1 MANPCPC
8 TSPSPSN
15 SACNNPLHFAIS
27 FPSHGVCSRCLRKLP
42 FGSPW
47 TSSVGLLSSFP
58 STADSER
65 VVDQGPLPRT
75 ELRCPTPAILG
86 LAQRHVF
93 HAARLIHL
101 RGIC

>member
-15 SACNNPLHFAIS
+15 SVCSDPSPFAIK
-27 FPSHGVCSRCLRKLP
+27 FPGHGGVLSLPEEAP

-101 RGIC
+101 